1 MSTSTADL
9 IATLLVT
16 INRSAV
22 AFQVI
27 EVSEPDVPLSK
38 GPPTNSKQL
47 PSAPIPGQES
57 RVRGEDPGQAH
68 ACSSR
73 RILGL
78 ASSREEA
85 R

>member
-47 PSAPIPGQES
+47 PSAP
-57 RVRGEDPGQAH
+57 
-68 ACSSR
+68 R